1 VTAREFSL
9 ANFSGSVAL
18 LSELSNYESM
28 FLANPKILTNTH
40 LYFMGIFSYNIPMK
54 YKLQYAVPTTKQKLE
69 LNLWL
74 RICQYWFNRQLGDR
88 FDWWE
93 YNRSPVNACPLV
105 THLPEL
111 RHKPN

>member
-1 VTAREFSL
+1 
-9 ANFSGSVAL
+9 
-18 LSELSNYESM
+18 
-28 FLANPKILTNTH
+28 
-40 LYFMGIFSYNIPMK
+40 MGIFSYNIPMK

-111 RHKPN
+111 RHKPNYYSQNKYLQNLKKEPVVCPRSLHLPVRKV